1 MILIHYPTDT
11 TLPTPWQPAWEV
23 TPVWSIDTLPRR
35 SVARAPSGTPIPEG
49 ATIYAEPEVT
59 DDHRRAF
66 RDVLQ
71 SVASESADS
80 LRRELAQ
87 GALDDPE
94 RFDEDLRA
102 CLGVAH
108 PHALVA
114 PLSVATLREACHA
127 HRMASDAWTSPHSSV
142 VVRCALRG
150 YDVWTGIGGMM
161 ARVGRADD
169 YPEAEALGVEAV
181 RQRRR
186 ETLRRVREEVLAG
199 WSPETPYYTS
209 TIARAESELP
219 IVVRRG
225 PITAEELGA
234 EGAINHSYGLPVVA
248 VYRGGEVQRFDDRIT
263 WSDGMSR
270 ELARER
276 QREGQRRREAEEA
289 RAVELLRGHDT
300 LAPHLTD
307 RGFRGGT
314 ELQLG
319 NGMAVTLVGPVR
331 MREDGRFPLAL
342 VRDHGSGRRIWMAVG
357 RFV

>member
-1 MILIHYPTDT
+1 MLLIHYPADIP
-11 TLPTPWQPAWEV
+11 LPPPWQPSWEV
-23 TPVWSIDTLPRR
+23 TPVVSLDPLPRR
-35 SVARAPSGTPIPEG
+35 SVARAPAGTPIPEG
-49 ATIYAEPEVT
+49 ATLYAEPEVT
-59 DDHRRAF
+59 DEHRSAA

-71 SVASESADS
+71 RATESTDQ
-80 LRRELAQ
+80 LRRGLARS
-87 GALDDPE
+87 ALDDPE
-94 RFDEDLRA
+94 RLDEEIRVW
-102 CLGVAH
+102 LGVAH

-114 PLSVATLREACHA
+114 PLSVRRLADACLAYVDATQ
-127 HRMASDAWTSPHSSV
+127 SWTSPHSSV

-169 YPEAEALGVEAV
+169 YAEAEALGVEAV

-186 ETLRRVREEVLAG
+186 ETLRGVREEILAG

-234 EGAINHSYGLPVVA
+234 EGALNRSYGLPVVA
-248 VYRGGEVQRFDDRIT
+248 VYRGGKVERFDDRIT

-276 QREGQRRREAEEA
+276 QREGQRRRQAEEA
-289 RAVELLRGHDT
+289 RAVELLRGHDR

-314 ELQLG
+314 ELPLG
-319 NGMAVTLVGPVR
+319 NGMTVTLVGPVR
-331 MREDGRFPLAL
+331 MREDGRLPLAL
-342 VRDHGSGRRIWMAVG
+342 VLGARGRRLWMAVG
-357 RFV
+357 EFA

>member
-1 MILIHYPTDT
+1 MLLIHYPADT
-11 TLPTPWQPAWEV
+11 PLPPPWQTSWEV
-23 TPVWSIDTLPRR
+23 VPAVSLATLPRR
-35 SVARAPSGTPIPEG
+35 SVARAPAGTPIPEG

-59 DDHRRAF
+59 DEHRRAF

-161 ARVGRADD
+161 DRAGRADD

-186 ETLRRVREEVLAG
+186 ETLRWVREEALAG

-209 TIARAESELP
+209 TIARAEDELP

-225 PITAEELGA
+225 PITAQELGA
-234 EGAINHSYGLPVVA
+234 EGAVNHSYGLPVVA

-276 QREGQRRREAEEA
+276 QREGQRRRQAEEA
-289 RAVELLRGHDT
+289 RALDLFREHPVI
-300 LAPHLTD
+300 APHVTD
-307 RGFRGGT
+307 RGLRGGT
-314 ELQLG
+314 ELRLR
-319 NGMAVTLVGPVR
+319 NGMDVTLVGPVR
-331 MREDGRFPLAL
+331 MREDGAAPLAL
-342 VRDHGSGRRIWMAVG
+342 VRDARGRRLWMAVG
-357 RFV
+357 RFA